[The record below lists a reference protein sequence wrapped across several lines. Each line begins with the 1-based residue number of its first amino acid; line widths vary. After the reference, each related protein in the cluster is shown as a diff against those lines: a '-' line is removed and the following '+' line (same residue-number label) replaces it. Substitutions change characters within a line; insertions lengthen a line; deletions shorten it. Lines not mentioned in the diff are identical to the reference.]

1 LRDGAAN
8 SAIMRDWASGA
19 LSPDDAFV
27 RLYEAYG
34 PLVLTW
40 LRVRV
45 DEATADDL
53 FQDVWAIFC
62 RRWREWDP
70 TRLRQGDGG
79 HGGADAADAR
89 PVLSFLFR
97 TCHLVLMA
105 HRRVARQRDA
115 RPLDEASGVTVDG
128 STPVLRRVQLGEC
141 LAAAKESC
149 SDEDV
154 AMLTA
159 KLAGVPAREIART
172 LQISEA
178 AVDHRFR
185 NAVSRIRE
193 RLMPEAGGTR

>member
-1 LRDGAAN
+1 LRDAAAN

-45 DEATADDL
+45 DEASADDL

-70 TRLRQGDGG
+70 
-79 HGGADAADAR
+79 HGSADAADAR

-128 STPVLRRVQLGEC
+128 STPVLMRVQLGEC

-154 AMLTA
+154 AVLTA

-178 AVDHRFR
+178 TVDHRFR

-193 RLMPEAGGTR
+193 RLMPETGETR